1 MDDRTKTNPAT
12 NPAAS
17 PPADVSTP
25 ASAQPRS
32 LWRSI
37 VWITILVALA
47 VGTAWWIETRL
58 TSQPSGGAGGGR
70 GAGGAPMSIVPAT
83 AVNGDINIVFNALG
97 TVTSLSTV
105 TVRTQISGQLMKI
118 DFKEG
123 QDVKKGDPLAEIDSR
138 PYEVTLQQ
146 AQGQLA
152 RDQALLNE
160 AQIDLARYKNL
171 ATTNA
176 IPKQQYDQQE
186 SLVHQ
191 YEGAVTTDQGQIE
204 ASKLNITY
212 CHIVAPADGRVGLR
226 QVDQGNYITPSD
238 TNGIVLLTL
247 LQPITVIFTLPED
260 NLPAVLAR
268 LQAGASLAATAYD
281 RSATTQL
288 ASGTLSTLDNQ
299 IDTTTGTFKLR
310 AQFANEKDNLYPNQF
325 VNIKLLVDTVRNA
338 VVVPTSAIQR
348 GAPGT
353 YVYLVNPDNTV
364 SIRPIQLGPAD
375 GERMSVKSGLMAG
388 DRVVVDGA
396 DKLRDG
402 AKVVVREAPGAAPAA
417 GANPPA
423 GATPP
428 AGANPPAGDNPQQ
441 PRGQRGQG
449 QGKGSNQGQPKQGA
463 GQPQ

>member
-1 MDDRTKTNPAT
+1 M
-12 NPAAS
+12 
-17 PPADVSTP
+17 P
-25 ASAQPRS
+25 ASGAPRS

-37 VWITILVALA
+37 VRITVLVALA
-47 VGTAWWIETRL
+47 VGVAWWIETRQA
-58 TSQPSGGAGGGR
+58 SQPAGGGAR
-70 GAGGAPMSIVPAT
+70 GGGGAAMSIVPAT
-83 AVNGDINIVFNALG
+83 AANGDINIVLNALG

-105 TVRTQISGQLMKI
+105 TVRTQISGQLLNI

-152 RDQALLNE
+152 RDQALLDE
-160 AQIDLARYKNL
+160 AKLDLARYEKL
-171 ATTNA
+171 AATNA
-176 IPKQQYDQQE
+176 ISKQQYDQQE

-191 YEGAVTTDQGQIE
+191 YEGAVTTDQGQIQ

-226 QVDQGNYITPSD
+226 QVDQGNYVTPGD

-268 LQAGASLAATAYD
+268 LQAGATLAATAYD
-281 RSATTQL
+281 RSATTEL

-325 VNIKLLVDTVRNA
+325 VNIKLLVDTLHDA

-353 YVYLVNPDNTV
+353 YVYLVNADNTV

-375 GERMSVKSGLMAG
+375 GERVSVKSGLMAG
-388 DRVVVDGA
+388 DRMVVDGA

-402 AKVVVREAPGAAPAA
+402 AKVVVREAPGAAP
-417 GANPPA
+417 
-423 GATPP
+423 
-428 AGANPPAGDNPQQ
+428 PAGDNPQQ

-449 QGKGSNQGQPKQGA
+449 QGKGQGQGQSKQQSGTQNA
-463 GQPQ
+463 PAQNGPAQNGP